1 MLVDLDV
8 DPALAFLLVEIACPD
23 GADSEHDD
31 QDEKNIPA
39 HRHVTCWS
47 LDLADEV
54 GQLKFGRRAAA
65 VIVFV

>member
-8 DPALAFLLVEIACPD
+8 DPALAFLLVEIACP
-23 GADSEHDD
+23 DD

-54 GQLKFGRRAAA
+54 GQLKFGRRTAA
-65 VIVFV
+65 VILFV